1 MRRLCIPLPPALAA
15 ALVVALGCGACERL
29 AGIHSSTGANP
40 RDAAPT
46 TDGDG
51 RGNDGNDASGDG
63 SQAEHAATDSGDA
76 NDGTTLPDGRRVDA
90 LPDVMDGGNE
100 GDAAGGGDAAPLD
113 GSPDQAA
120 GPVCGADPSVAVP
133 LSGTAFRFGSGPGSG
148 APSAKGMCSFLNS
161 QLPGGMYYGAVETA
175 LYSSAARCGACM
187 RVRTG
192 SVTVEVQV
200 IDVLQP
206 LPSAH
211 GATISV
217 DPAAQMM
224 LSPAGGNPDV
234 QFSFVPCSVTGNI
247 QIAFLGALNPSVV
260 VMNHRNQLQA
270 VQLVTATMTLN
281 LSRQA
286 YNAWTPPQG
295 FIFGGGTVSLV
306 LTDTFGNSVRVAN
319 VAVTT
324 AQTDTGQQFPLCPK

>member
-1 MRRLCIPLPPALAA
+1 M
-15 ALVVALGCGACERL
+15 VALGCGACERL
-29 AGIHSSTGANP
+29 AGIHSSTRGNL
-40 RDAAPT
+40 DGAPT

-51 RGNDGNDASGDG
+51 RGMDGNDASGDLG
-63 SQAEHAATDSGDA
+63 QAEHAATDGGDA
-76 NDGTTLPDGRRVDA
+76 KDGASAPDGRVVDV
-90 LPDVMDGGNE
+90 LPDVMDAGTQS
-100 GDAAGGGDAAPLD
+100 DSTGGGDAATLD
-113 GSPDQAA
+113 ASPDQAA
-120 GPVCGADPSVAVP
+120 GPMCGADPSVAVP

-148 APSAKGMCSFLNS
+148 APGAKGMCGFLNS

-175 LYSSAARCGACM
+175 LYSTAARCGACM

-192 SVTVEVQV
+192 SVSVEVQV

-206 LPSAH
+206 LSGAH

-217 DPAAQMM
+217 DPSAQMM

-247 QIAFLGALNPSVV
+247 QIAFLGTLNPSVV

-270 VQLVTATMTLN
+270 VQLITATMTLN

-286 YNAWTPPQG
+286 YNAWTPPPG
-295 FIFGGGTVSLV
+295 FIFGGGTVSLM